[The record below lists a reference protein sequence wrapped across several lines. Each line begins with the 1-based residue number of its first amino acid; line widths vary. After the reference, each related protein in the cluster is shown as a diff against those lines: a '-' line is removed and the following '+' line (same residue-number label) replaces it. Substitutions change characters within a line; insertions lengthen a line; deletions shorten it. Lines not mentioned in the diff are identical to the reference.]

1 MDAETPADRPETPTD
16 RPSAADAAPP
26 RRPAAR
32 RILLVEDNEDIAETL
47 QLLLE
52 LDGHRVQ
59 AVPDGPA
66 ALALAR
72 EARPDLVLCDL
83 GLEGEMDGYE
93 VCRRLRAELGTDS
106 PTIAAMTGFGREE
119 YARRAREAGFDAF
132 LLKPVEPGEIQALLP
147 P

>member
-1 MDAETPADRPETPTD
+1 MDADPPADPRST
-16 RPSAADAAPP
+16 ADAAPP
-26 RRPAAR
+26 RRPAAWR
-32 RILLVEDNEDIAETL
+32 VLLVEDNEDIAESL
-47 QLLLE
+47 RLLLE

-59 AVPDGPA
+59 AVPDGPS

-83 GLEGEMDGYE
+83 GLAGEMDGYE
-93 VCRRLRAELGTDS
+93 VCRRLRAELGADA

-132 LLKPVEPGEIQALLP
+132 LLKPVEPGQIQALLP
-147 P
+147 S